1 MFLPPHSYP
10 YPRILSCSH
19 PHRGG
24 HRLVHSVPVPL
35 CDLPPSSQET
45 CWDHVH
51 LRAVSWTQHFYS
63 GCNMRTCLMLWE
75 NVCSSIAESGIPYLY
90 IVHCIWLPMNCWICT
105 SCEEFHNENL
115 HALHNFY
122 YFHRHGI
129 VLGRCLVPIRV
140 CTSPGRDRIVD
151 EKKVNKET
159 AEEEGEA
166 RSSRKRSLGECS
178 V

>member
-10 YPRILSCSH
+10 YPRILLCSH

-63 GCNMRTCLMLWE
+63 GCNMHTCLMLWE
-75 NVCSSIAESGIPYLY
+75 NVCSSIAESGVPYLY
-90 IVHCIWLPMNCWICT
+90 IVHCIWLPMNCRICT

-115 HALHNFY
+115 LYITFIISTDTVLYLDAAWFQSVCARHLVEIESSMRRKLAKRQRRRRVRHNP
-122 YFHRHGI
+122 
-129 VLGRCLVPIRV
+129 LGR
-140 CTSPGRDRIVD
+140 
-151 EKKVNKET
+151 
-159 AEEEGEA
+159 EA
-166 RSSRKRSLGECS
+166 
-178 V
+178 